1 MESTQPEHVQYEEIK
16 PISDADKTYSNEH
29 ENDSEVLRYASNEA
43 SFESEKIDN
52 KTMLNL
58 GRVFETSNQ
67 KKFLLGHL

>member
-1 MESTQPEHVQYEEIK
+1 M
-16 PISDADKTYSNEH
+16 
-29 ENDSEVLRYASNEA
+29 RYASNEA